1 MATETSYP
9 IDYNAYD
16 TTEIIALVEFLA
28 ALEAY
33 HETPTDQVE
42 PLIEQY
48 RQFRSILANK
58 TEEKRIDEAFYKQTG
73 IRIFHTMQALLDQR

>member
-16 TTEIIALVEFLA
+16 TLEIIALVEFLA
-28 ALEAY
+28 ALEEY
-33 HETPTDQVE
+33 HQHPTQPTA

-48 RQFRSILANK
+48 HEFRRILANK
-58 TEEKRIDEAFYKQTG
+58 AEEKRIDDAFYAQTG
-73 IRIFHTMQALLDQR
+73 IRIFQTMQTLLESR